1 MPCPQRDYHRVVSVI
16 CDKVKIKKVGDDMEV
31 LSLLILLVVSVLI
44 GKDANSRGMNGLG
57 WFLFTLLVCIVAI
70 PVYLVVRKPAPGE
83 R

>member
-1 MPCPQRDYHRVVSVI
+1 
-16 CDKVKIKKVGDDMEV
+16 MEV